1 MSQPERFLERWS
13 RRKREA
19 ADPPPE
25 SEAKENKKNKTNKT
39 NKTDADPAPAA
50 EEEKPFDLDSLP
62 SLESIGA
69 DTDMRDFLRPDVP
82 EELRNEALRRAWAA
96 DPGVRDFVELLE
108 NGWDFNDPNAMAGFG
123 PIAPDEVARLMAQF
137 KLPELEEAPP
147 EADKQSLS
155 TLAASKDALAPPD
168 DVTATSDDSTD
179 QAENA
184 AAQNEL
190 GDSGPTT
197 LPTEREPS

>member
-1 MSQPERFLERWS
+1 MTEPEKFLDRWS
-13 RRKREA
+13 RKKREA
-19 ADPPPE
+19 AE
-25 SEAKENKKNKTNKT
+25 
-39 NKTDADPAPAA
+39 PAPASKPEA
-50 EEEKPFDLDSLP
+50 NAPKVETVESGEVEQPFDLAKLP
-62 SLESIGA
+62 SLDSITA
-69 DTDMRDFLRPDVP
+69 ETDVRDFLRAGVPDD
-82 EELRNEALRRAWAA
+82 LKHEALRRAWAA

-137 KLPELEEAPP
+137 KLPEVEEAPP
-147 EADKQSLS
+147 EADKQSSS